1 MTHTT
6 LLVQD
11 IYRRSPL
18 YFNMVC
24 PIFILKEHPRSRTIP
39 KISNTQEKN
48 MSISE
53 EAPVTNNSPPND
65 TTDNP
70 KPNSIR
76 KILQSKKYFGFDLDD
91 TLHEFRKASASVS
104 SAVFDAIHQETGV
117 NIDTLRATYTEILR
131 SKTASAFVEG
141 ETSTE
146 YRRDR
151 FMCLLQE
158 HGVEASEDILG
169 RLLDIYKNSL
179 RGALALKPGA
189 LSLLQTLKRLGKW
202 VLIITEGPQDA
213 QEWTIQELGIAP
225 SIDIL
230 VTTNEVGKSK
240 VDGLFSV
247 VLEKYGIEAGDI
259 VYVGDN
265 EIRDARPAR
274 EEGLL
279 AVLYDERR
287 ETRLDDLGALRVSS
301 LGELRDALC
310 H

>member
-1 MTHTT
+1 
-6 LLVQD
+6 
-11 IYRRSPL
+11 
-18 YFNMVC
+18 
-24 PIFILKEHPRSRTIP
+24 
-39 KISNTQEKN
+39 
-48 MSISE
+48 
-53 EAPVTNNSPPND
+53 
-65 TTDNP
+65 
-70 KPNSIR
+70 
-76 KILQSKKYFGFDLDD
+76 
-91 TLHEFRKASASVS
+91 
-104 SAVFDAIHQETGV
+104 
-117 NIDTLRATYTEILR
+117 
-131 SKTASAFVEG
+131 
-141 ETSTE
+141 
-146 YRRDR
+146 
-151 FMCLLQE
+151 MCLLQE